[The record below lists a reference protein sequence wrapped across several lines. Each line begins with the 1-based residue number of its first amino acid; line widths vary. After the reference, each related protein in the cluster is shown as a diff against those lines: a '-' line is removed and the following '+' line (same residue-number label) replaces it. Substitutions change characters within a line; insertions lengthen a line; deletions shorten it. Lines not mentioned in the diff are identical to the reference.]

1 MEQSSATGGWRV
13 SQVSSLLDM
22 PRRDITRSCYADRR
36 RGGAGILQ
44 PDDGSWGRRSYSVE
58 DIAWL
63 YLVKL
68 QHEAGYSLPEIA
80 QRMDTSA
87 GINALCGHLDVV
99 AGRAEEMLDG
109 LRLRCERA
117 RALRCALSGVAK
129 DAQGAVERYLRE
141 RIGSDEVELIG
152 SDDVPWVLSG
162 AEIGERAIAFGR
174 WPSLCGCD
182 RRGSGSID
190 PCSASRNQKRGFES
204 LLQPATSYR
213 TARVPAP

>member
-13 SQVSSLLDM
+13 SQVASLLDM
-22 PRRDITRSCYADRR
+22 PRRDITRSCYADRQ

-141 RIGSDEVELIG
+141 RIGSDEVELMQRMLTHLAVERMEEGIIF
-152 SDDVPWVLSG
+152 SVPIDEGTRSRFRQVLEEPGIDLAIELWAGPG
-162 AEIGERAIAFGR
+162 AF
-174 WPSLCGCD
+174 D
-182 RRGSGSID
+182 RLAGMLD
-190 PCSASRNQKRGFES
+190 
-204 LLQPATSYR
+204 
-213 TARVPAP
+213 